1 MLQTAAFALRKLA
14 AHAGHAAGWHEHQE
28 AAGERDLR
36 GQAGTLVADRVLSD
50 LHEHRVA
57 GLERQLDAA
66 RLAFETSGIPVDLA
80 GVEHAVA
87 GLADVHKCGLH
98 AGQHVLHAAKV
109 DVADGLYFL
118 NVGDVMLDQN
128 IVFHH
133 GNLGVM
139 FLLTHHHQAVHVL
152 AACEE
157 VLFHELA
164 LAAALTAVV
173 TAALLL
179 GLETSGAFH
188 ISDLVDVLLLAGASD
203 QRLFA
208 VLTLVVGALA
218 VLAATTAT
226 ATASNG
232 LLLIVLIAI
241 TVMIIAIVT
250 TAGTRIFGI
259 VLGGIV
265 LAVGTGF
272 AA

>member
-1 MLQTAAFALRKLA
+1 M
-14 AHAGHAAGWHEHQE
+14 
-28 AAGERDLR
+28 
-36 GQAGTLVADRVLSD
+36 ADRVLSD

-87 GLADVHKCGLH
+87 GLADIHECGLH
-98 AGQHVLHAAKV
+98 AGQHVLHAAKI

-157 VLFHELA
+157 VLLHELA
-164 LAAALTAVV
+164 LAAALTTVV

-188 ISDLVDVLLLAGASD
+188 ISDLVDVLLLAGAAD

-218 VLAATTAT
+218 VLAAAAAT

-250 TAGTRIFGI
+250 TAGTCILGI

>member
-1 MLQTAAFALRKLA
+1 M
-14 AHAGHAAGWHEHQE
+14 
-28 AAGERDLR
+28 
-36 GQAGTLVADRVLSD
+36 ADRVLSD

-118 NVGDVMLDQN
+118 NVGDVMLDQDV
-128 IVFHH
+128 VFHH

-139 FLLTHHHQAVHVL
+139 FLLAHHHEAIDVL
-152 AACEE
+152 TACEE
-157 VLFHELA
+157 ILLHELA
-164 LAAALTAVV
+164 LAATLTTIV

-179 GLETSGAFH
+179 GLETSGALH

>member
-1 MLQTAAFALRKLA
+1 M
-14 AHAGHAAGWHEHQE
+14 
-28 AAGERDLR
+28 
-36 GQAGTLVADRVLSD
+36 ADRVLSD

-179 GLETSGAFH
+179 GLETSGALH

-250 TAGTRIFGI
+250 TAGTRILGI

>member
-1 MLQTAAFALRKLA
+1 
-14 AHAGHAAGWHEHQE
+14 
-28 AAGERDLR
+28 
-36 GQAGTLVADRVLSD
+36 
-50 LHEHRVA
+50 
-57 GLERQLDAA
+57 
-66 RLAFETSGIPVDLA
+66 
-80 GVEHAVA
+80 
-87 GLADVHKCGLH
+87 
-98 AGQHVLHAAKV
+98 
-109 DVADGLYFL
+109 
-118 NVGDVMLDQN
+118 
-128 IVFHH
+128 
-133 GNLGVM
+133 M

-179 GLETSGAFH
+179 GLETSGALH

-218 VLAATTAT
+218 VLAATT